1 MELYV
6 SPYFLALHSLF
17 FVISLVGFMI
27 LSFIQK
33 RKLRQTIAEQNRILE
48 KLRDSETLLQHIFD
62 SVPVGISLLDEQG
75 NIMDC
80 NQASEQ
86 LLGLSKDEHTVRQA
100 DSEEW
105 LIYDTEGNI
114 LKPESYASVRALRQK
129 QAVLGQEMEVCK
141 PHDQNVWISV
151 NAVPFYHSQYAL
163 LVSYYD
169 ITPQKQ
175 AEKDRI
181 NHQKFLSTLIQTLP
195 DLMWFK
201 NPEGVYLQCNQR
213 FEAFFGKTEAE
224 IIGKTDYDF
233 VSKKQADE
241 FRHHDIKA
249 IQSQYPVTNME
260 RVTFA
265 SDGHEELLETTKTAV
280 YNHQGELTG
289 VLGIGHDV
297 TPFYSIKEA
306 LELAISSYEELFS
319 SVMEAVII
327 ESDAGRI
334 LSLNKSATHLL
345 GRTEEWLINTAIED
359 LAANENAVRTLRD
372 YRTRAQKGTSQI
384 YTCWI
389 QHANG
394 NVFPAEI
401 HQTSGLWF
409 GQQAIF
415 TIMIDISERLSHQR
429 ELEHIAHYDSLTHLP
444 NRILL
449 SDRILQALAQSERSE
464 TLVGIVFLDLD
475 GFKKVNDTH
484 GHATGDRLLIELSLR
499 LKETLR
505 KGDTLA
511 RLGGDE
517 FVAVILNLKNS
528 RAIEPILQRL
538 LEAASTPFQIK
549 TIEAHVSASIGVTFF
564 PQKSSPDVDQLLR
577 QADQA
582 MYQAKQ
588 AGKNRYHFFDPI
600 EEQGI
605 RQQHQESQRLEQAF
619 AQQEFC
625 LYYQPKVNMNTGKV
639 LGAEALIRWQ
649 HPEHGILAPIHF
661 LPKITDP
668 ALNLSLGKWVLESAV
683 KQLATWQA
691 QGLNFSI
698 SVNIDSDHLQA
709 PDFVA
714 NMKKLLNKYPT
725 ITAAQIELEILET
738 HLIED
743 LKSTSQIIR
752 ECQQLGIRFALDD
765 FGTGYSSLS
774 YLKALPVNTLKIDQ
788 SFIRDM
794 LETPEDLSILENTLE
809 LARVFEK
816 TVIIEGV
823 ETLAHGQILLQMGC
837 IWGQGYSI
845 GRPMATEDFEHWR
858 QVWKLPTLWKTTKT
872 LPKDLRPIL
881 IAIADH
887 KARVRSLVQ
896 YLESDTREQ
905 NLDFMDKPCRLEHWL
920 YHYQETRPIKNDLF
934 EIIINFHD
942 AFHEKAQ
949 KVISKRNTLSASEAQ
964 YQKDFLQELSRE
976 IEVLLQK
983 WLTPDTA
990 FEISKTL

>member
-1 MELYV
+1 MHFYV
-6 SPYFLALHSLF
+6 SPLFFALHSLF
-17 FVISLVGFMI
+17 FITSLVGFMI

-33 RKLRQTIAEQNRILE
+33 RKLRHIIAEQEHTL
-48 KLRDSETLLQHIFD
+48 KQLQDSETLLQHIFD
-62 SVPVGISLLDEQG
+62 SVPVGISLMDEHG
-75 NIMDC
+75 NIVDC

-114 LKPESYASVRALRQK
+114 LNPESYASVRALRQK

-201 NPEGVYLQCNQR
+201 NTEGVYLQCNQR

-233 VSKKQADE
+233 VAPEQADQ
-241 FRHHDIKA
+241 FRHHDLNA
-249 IQSQYPVTNME
+249 MQSQTSVVNLE
-260 RVTFA
+260 RITFA

-280 YNHQGELTG
+280 YNHEGQLIG
-289 VLGIGHDV
+289 VLGIGHDI
-297 TPFYSIKEA
+297 TQPHAFKEA
-306 LELAISSYEELFS
+306 LELTTASYEELFS
-319 SVMEAVII
+319 SVMESILI
-327 ESDAGRI
+327 ENEAGKI
-334 LSLNKSATHLL
+334 LALNKSATRLL
-345 GRTEEWLINTAIED
+345 GKKEEWLVNTLVED
-359 LAANENAVRTLRD
+359 LAANENAIRTLK
-372 YRTRAQKGTSQI
+372 KGHAKAWEGTPQI
-384 YTCWI
+384 YTSWL

-394 NVFPAEI
+394 NLFPVEI
-401 HQTSGLWF
+401 HQTNGFWF
-409 GQQAIF
+409 GEPALF
-415 TIMIDISERLSHQR
+415 TIMVDISERLSHQK

-444 NRILL
+444 NRVLL

-464 TLVGIVFLDLD
+464 NLVGIVFLDLD

-499 LKETLR
+499 LKEALR

-511 RLGGDE
+511 RIGGDE
-517 FVAVILNLKNS
+517 FVAVILNLKTAQ
-528 RAIEPILQRL
+528 AIEAILKRL
-538 LEAASTPFQIK
+538 LEAAATPFQIK
-549 TIEAHVSASIGVTFF
+549 TIEARVSASIGVTFF

-588 AGKNRYHFFDPI
+588 AGKNRYHFFDPV
-600 EEQGI
+600 EDQGI
-605 RQQHQESQRLEQAF
+605 RQYHQEIQRLEAAF
-619 AQQEFC
+619 AQKEFC
-625 LYYQPKVNMNTGKV
+625 LYYQPKVNMRTGDI

-649 HPEHGILAPIHF
+649 HPEYGMLAPVHF
-661 LPKITDP
+661 LPKISDH
-668 ALNLSLGKWVLESAV
+668 ALSLSLGQWVIESAV
-683 KQLATWQA
+683 KQLATWQQ
-691 QGLNFSI
+691 QGLRLSMSI
-698 SVNIDSDHLQA
+698 NVQGNHLQS
-709 PDFVA
+709 PNFVDTIE
-714 NMKKLLNKYPT
+714 KLLSQFPG
-725 ITAAQIELEILET
+725 IAPEQIELEVLET

-743 LKSTSQIIR
+743 LKSTSQIIQQ
-752 ECQQLGIRFALDD
+752 CQNLGVRFALDD

-774 YLKALPVNTLKIDQ
+774 YLKELPVNTLKIDQ
-788 SFIRDM
+788 SFVRDM

-816 TVIIEGV
+816 NVIIEGV
-823 ETLAHGQILLQMGC
+823 ETLSHGQVLLQMGC

-845 GRPMATEDFEHWR
+845 GRPMARADFEQWYATW
-858 QVWKLPTLWKTTKT
+858 QLPDLWKNTQG
-872 LPKDLRPIL
+872 LPKHLRPVL
-881 IAIADH
+881 ISLAAH
-887 KARVRSLVQ
+887 KSWVRSLIQ
-896 YLESDTREQ
+896 ALESDVREED
-905 NLDFMDKPCRLEHWL
+905 LDFMNKPCRLYHWL
-920 YHYQETRPIKNDLF
+920 YHYRETHPIEDSLF
-934 EIIINFHD
+934 DIILNFHD

-949 KVISKRNTLSASEAQ
+949 KVITKRHALSASEAQ